1 MTGWGMG
8 KGGGQSA
15 GQGVGKGDR
24 SRSPGGKGDRS
35 RSPGGK
41 GDRSRSP
48 GGLSLAVEIGVIF
61 VVLGLL
67 PMAMIG
73 WRYVDAAERQI
84 SEEIVQNLAVIA
96 DGRAQ
101 EVESFARAR
110 LREARMVA
118 SAPLLAQAVGVL
130 QGAGWGMEHGPVML
144 PPNAGSPEENFRTYL
159 TRVRATMDAPGL
171 YLIALDGSVVFSDG
185 DPLGWKGREA
195 LKSVFD
201 RAATLLE
208 PQLSDFVE
216 NGRGGVVA
224 FSAAPMLRDG
234 AVQGVVALSVGLE
247 DIASVLRDYTGLG
260 ATGETQLG
268 GSDPGGVRLYGGSRF
283 PAEAP
288 LTGVITSDDP
298 AAWPFQRAL
307 AGHRGHGAAVDY
319 RGHRVLA
326 AWRYLPSYGWAMVVK
341 ADLEERMARVDRL
354 RNMGLVVLVTLIVL
368 VLAVALFLARAISA
382 PILELEVAAS
392 LLSSGKMRELKA
404 EAGPRE
410 VKALARTFNDMAH
423 RVHAYQ
429 TGLKRMVEER
439 TAELRIA
446 KEQAENAVQAK
457 TDFLAMMSHEIR
469 TPLNGLLGVAELLD
483 ARELDDQSRGQVRT
497 IRQSGAALAELLN
510 DILDISRVEA
520 GKVDFLRM
528 DFDLEGLITGIIE
541 LMRSTAERKGIT
553 LDLRFGDQVPAT
565 LLGDPARLRQVVL
578 NLVGN
583 AIKFTE
589 TGGVTVLVT
598 PRGQDHAQALIRL
611 TVEDTGIG
619 VPERHREAL
628 FQPFNQISADRSTRY
643 GGAGLGLAISRR
655 LVEGM
660 GGVIFHE
667 ANPGG
672 GSRFH
677 VDLTFDFGSA
687 EGMVASPRV
696 ALPSPLP
703 SLSILLVEDE
713 PVNRQVLEGF
723 LAADGHVVQSA
734 TTGAEAL
741 ELVETERFDMVLT
754 DLRLPGLSGLDV
766 TRRVRERGGPP
777 VIAVTAN
784 VLPED
789 RAACYAAGVVDI
801 VAKPILSADLR
812 KAVLAAWENRD
823 AAPVPSPPPSSPRVP
838 SGSPEATPDPAGKDL
853 AEEPPLFTPAYLE
866 DMAAALPPEEVAR
879 LVDLAGASIRS
890 ALGRLDD
897 EPSTDAAHRL
907 AGVAGTYGLMRLR
920 ARAKALETALLRG
933 ADADTGE
940 TEGLVDLTRDSL
952 AALKVW
958 KDGLG

>member
-1 MTGWGMG
+1 MMG
-8 KGGGQSA
+8 GRLGRGA
-15 GQGVGKGDR
+15 GKEG
-24 SRSPGGKGDRS
+24 
-35 RSPGGK
+35 
-41 GDRSRSP
+41 RSRSP
-48 GGLSLAVEIGVIF
+48 GGLSLAVEIGMIF

-101 EVESFARAR
+101 EVESYARAR
-110 LREARMVA
+110 LREARIAA

-130 QGAGWGMEHGPVML
+130 QGAGWGMDHGPLML
-144 PPNAGSPEENFRTYL
+144 PPNPGSPEENFRTYL

-171 YLIALDGSVVFSDG
+171 YLIAPNGVVVFSDG
-185 DPLGWKGREA
+185 EPLGAKGREA
-195 LKSVFD
+195 LRIVFD
-201 RAATLLE
+201 RASTLLE
-208 PQLSDFVE
+208 PQLSDFVD
-216 NGRGGVVA
+216 NGRGGGVA

-234 AVQGVVALSVGLE
+234 AVQGVVALAVGLQ
-247 DIASVLRDYTGLG
+247 DIAAVLKDYTGLG

-268 GSDPGGVRLYGGSRF
+268 SADSGGVRLYGGTRF

-288 LTGVITSDDP
+288 LTGVIAADDP

-319 RGHRVLA
+319 RGHQVLA

-341 ADLEERMARVDRL
+341 ADLDERRARVDRL
-354 RNMGLVVLVTLIVL
+354 RNMGFVVLGTLIVL

-382 PILELEVAAS
+382 PILELEGAAS
-392 LLSSGKMRELKA
+392 LLSSGKVRELHA
-404 EAGPRE
+404 ESGPRE

-446 KEQAENAVQAK
+446 KEQAENAVQVK

-483 ARELDDQSRGQVRT
+483 ARELDDQSRAQVRT

-520 GKVDFLRM
+520 GKVDFLRK
-528 DFDLEGLITGIIE
+528 DFDLEGLLTGIIE
-541 LMRSTAERKGIT
+541 LMRSTAERKGIS
-553 LDLRFGDQVPAT
+553 LDLMVGEEVPVA

-589 TGGVTVLVT
+589 TGGVILSVAL
-598 PRGQDHAQALIRL
+598 RGQDHAQALIRL

-619 VPERHREAL
+619 VPEPHREAL
-628 FQPFNQISADRSTRY
+628 FQPFNQVSADRSTRY

-660 GGVIFHE
+660 GGVVFHE

-687 EGMVASPRV
+687 DGMGLPPQSVA
-696 ALPSPLP
+696 PSPLP

-723 LAADGHVVQSA
+723 LTVDGHSVHSA

-741 ELVETERFDMVLT
+741 ELVETERFDLVLT

-789 RAACYAAGVVDI
+789 RAACFAAGAVDI

-812 KAVLAAWENRD
+812 TAIQAAWENRN
-823 AAPVPSPPPSSPRVP
+823 APPPNPESPL
-838 SGSPEATPDPAGKDL
+838 EPDPNPRGGD
-853 AEEPPLFTPAYLE
+853 PRDGTPLFTPAYLE
-866 DMAAALPPEEVAR
+866 DMATALPPEEVAR
-879 LVDLAGASIRS
+879 LVDLAEISIRS

-897 EPSTDAAHRL
+897 EPSVNAAHRL
-907 AGVAGTYGLMRLR
+907 SGVAGTYGLMRLR
-920 ARAKALETALLRG
+920 GRAKALEAALLRG
-933 ADADTGE
+933 ADADTVE
-940 TEGLVDLTRDSL
+940 TDGLVELTRDSL
-952 AALKVW
+952 AALQAW
-958 KDGLG
+958 KDMMAEGGAV